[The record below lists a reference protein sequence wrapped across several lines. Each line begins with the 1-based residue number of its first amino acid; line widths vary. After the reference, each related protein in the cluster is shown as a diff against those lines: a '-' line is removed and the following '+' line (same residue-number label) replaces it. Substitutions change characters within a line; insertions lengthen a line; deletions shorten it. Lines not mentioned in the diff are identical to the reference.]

1 MKTEIRYMTEE
12 ESQAYYKVNEADNLR
27 YISAKISVATPKQ
40 TSLIASVVR
49 GMGIVG
55 WSEEELLLQEN
66 ERELLRIV
74 RESPDPTATIA
85 YLFCLID
92 EYLREHGQKKEG

>member
-12 ESQAYYKVNEADNLR
+12 ESQAYYKANEADNLR

-49 GMGIVG
+49 GMGIGG
-55 WSEEELLLQEN
+55 WREEEILEGN
-66 ERELLRIV
+66 ELELLRIV

-85 YLFCLID
+85 YLFCLMD
-92 EYLREHGQKKEG
+92 EYLREHGRKKEG